1 MQDVNENPRANRR
14 TLTLVSTIA
23 LSATLGIALGAV
35 GGRGLAQMAV
45 PTEHKGLAVAAL
57 GVVSGKSMDAQIG
70 LSGYKLQLRE
80 ITIKPGGQIAKHSH
94 ETRPGLVKVIS
105 GTWTEGRPGG
115 ERAYGTADAE
125 AILED
130 RETVHWFWN
139 RGKEPATA
147 IVCDLVPE
155 A

>member
-1 MQDVNENPRANRR
+1 MQGETISRQSNRR
-14 TLTLVSTIA
+14 TLTIVSAIA
-23 LSATLGIALGAV
+23 VSATLGIALGAV
-35 GGRGLAQMAV
+35 GSRSLAQMAI
-45 PTEHKGLAVAAL
+45 PTAHKGLTVAAL

-80 ITIKPGGQIAKHSH
+80 ITIEPGGQIAKHSH

-115 ERAYGTADAE
+115 ERAYNMTDGE

-130 RETVHWFWN
+130 RGTVHWFWN

-147 IVCDLVPE
+147 IVCDIVPD